1 MDRSRSA
8 AARRRATGADA
19 PRTGKHT
26 TILGDDEA
34 PLVLIVDDADDVR
47 EIYSAFFVDAG
58 LRVSHA
64 VDGDHALLKVM
75 ALTPDLVVMD
85 LAMPILDGW
94 EAIRA
99 MKAHPRTKH
108 IPVIA
113 LTGHVTT
120 ANLKRAEAAG
130 AAAVLI
136 KPCEP
141 SDLVALVKTM
151 LDR

>member
-1 MDRSRSA
+1 MVG
-8 AARRRATGADA
+8 AT
-19 PRTGKHT
+19 
-26 TILGDDEA
+26 DEA
-34 PLVLIVDDADDVR
+34 PLVLLVDDSDDIR

-64 VDGDHALLKVM
+64 VDGDHALFKVM
-75 ALTPDLVVMD
+75 ALVPDLVVMD

-94 EAIRA
+94 EAIRQI
-99 MKAHPRTKH
+99 KAHPRTSH
-108 IPVIA
+108 IPIVA
-113 LTGHVTT
+113 LTGHVTP
-120 ANLKRAEAAG
+120 ANLERAEAAG

-141 SDLVALVKTM
+141 DDLVEIVKTM